1 MFTESGTSSKALT
14 PNRGG
19 SFLFF
24 IINKLKKHGKKE
36 NEREWTT
43 SKEVPR
49 SDGWACHQAMVCTDA
64 DGGLGTEDGADGEAD
79 NELCVSVELGA
90 LGTEAG
96 IGLVE
101 GKP

>member
-49 SDGWACHQAMVCTDA
+49 SDGWACHQEVVCTDA
-64 DGGLGTEDGADGEAD
+64 GGGGTLVDDPDGD
-79 NELCVSVELGA
+79 
-90 LGTEAG
+90 
-96 IGLVE
+96 
-101 GKP
+101 